1 MTKGEELV
9 KKGKNLKD
17 GECVDVEID
26 GKQNQKVTLQMC
38 RTGKTLVLKPK
49 KQESNDG

>member
-9 KKGKNLKD
+9 KKGKTLKD
-17 GECVDVEID
+17 GECTDVEID
-26 GKQNQKVTLQMC
+26 GKRGQKVTLEMC

-49 KQESNDG
+49 KK